1 MNLHIGTEKLNHQVN
16 SAHAAFSENRNLLT
30 NVNIKLETRVMFL
43 NSLVRTRLT
52 YGCHTWRPSSAEVSK
67 INATYN
73 YFLRCM
79 IWNGHQR
86 VNPPPHSNDQELS
99 DLDLPDF

>member
-1 MNLHIGTEKLNHQVN
+1 
-16 SAHAAFSENRNLLT
+16 
-30 NVNIKLETRVMFL
+30 MFL

-86 VNPPPHSNDQELS
+86 VNPPPRSNDQETS
-99 DLDLPDF
+99 AEDLPDFDPELYDWSYTITNEKLYEIAKVKSITQDYELQQIK